1 MTMEDTLEKEI
12 HSRIIQYIRFKGLSV
27 SVFCTSIGVSKAYLT
42 KAIDFGI
49 SKIVKIKMEYPDIAI
64 EWLLFGKG
72 DMFDLKNSKN
82 TIEEESNHHE
92 QFNLALL
99 EIIKNKDKQIEDLIE
114 DKKYLKDIIQ
124 LLKQEKSGINRAG

>member
-1 MTMEDTLEKEI
+1 MEDTLEKEI

-42 KAIDFGI
+42 KAIDFGV

-124 LLKQEKSGINRAG
+124 LLKQEKSEIDRACS